1 MTNLAVA
8 SPLPTL
14 RHHPPATRES
24 LSRALSVVLALF
36 TALALALLGAA
47 PASAHA
53 QLVETDPADG
63 EQLDEAPTSVELTFS
78 EHIEQIG
85 SQVVITDAGGTEVQ
99 DGDPQIDGPTLTQDL
114 IDERPE
120 GSYTVQWRV
129 VSADGHPVSG
139 EFTFE
144 AAAAAGAQADGAD
157 ASADDEGTDG
167 AADDAAED
175 DATAGGEAA
184 EDSADQA
191 PAEEPVDAT
200 PVAEETQGSFPW
212 GLLFALAGVGVVLA
226 LVVRARRQL
235 RDQAGARTPAQAPG
249 QRPDPDQDPGGGPQP
264 GTGQDPD
271 ADGEHRG
278 DGDPR
283 P

>member
-1 MTNLAVA
+1 MTNFAVA
-8 SPLPTL
+8 SPFPTL
-14 RHHPPATRES
+14 RHRPPGARRAAA
-24 LSRALSVVLALF
+24 RALGVVLALC
-36 TALALALLGAA
+36 TAMALALLGAA

-63 EQLDEAPTSVELTFS
+63 ERLDQAPASVELTFN

-191 PAEEPVDAT
+191 PAEEPADAA
-200 PVAEETQGSFPW
+200 PVAGEAQGSFPW

-235 RDQAGARTPAQAPG
+235 RDQAAARPPAQAPDQGPDRDQGPAGG
-249 QRPDPDQDPGGGPQP
+249 QRPGTDPD
-264 GTGQDPD
+264 PD
-271 ADGEHRG
+271 VDGEHRG